1 MSILD
6 RFFKPKQPEP
16 PPGKPLAKAFVD
28 YEHWY
33 YSFKNEYGLKPDV
46 EAWRD
51 GLAKDYNLADILVFG
66 DFSFN
71 GIRDELPYI
80 RNITNSIIETH
91 QPTIH
96 HKKDMTDFIM
106 LDYIYQTAALNP
118 EIEVYILFTGDGHF
132 HSVVKYLTQRLQK
145 KVVVYGVTGAF
156 SNQLQAAAS
165 EAHGLPTE
173 EEAFTDY
180 AKMIVQN
187 MAYVSTKQSIIPSF
201 NGTVA
206 AVSRRYDVKEEPI
219 RRVLKT
225 MLDQGLLV
233 QKDFRVEFNRK
244 VKIITPDW
252 DALEKA
258 GLWSCED
265 NKVKT

>member
-1 MSILD
+1 M
-6 RFFKPKQPEP
+6 
-16 PPGKPLAKAFVD
+16 
-28 YEHWY
+28 
-33 YSFKNEYGLKPDV
+33 
-46 EAWRD
+46 
-51 GLAKDYNLADILVFG
+51 
-66 DFSFN
+66 
-71 GIRDELPYI
+71 
-80 RNITNSIIETH
+80 
-91 QPTIH
+91 
-96 HKKDMTDFIM
+96 
-106 LDYIYQTAALNP
+106 NP

-156 SNQLQAAAS
+156 SNQLQAVAS

-180 AKMIVQN
+180 AKMVVQN

-206 AVSRRYDVKEEPI
+206 AVCRRYGVKDEPI

-244 VKIITPDW
+244 VKIIAPDW

-265 NKVKT
+265 NTAKT